1 MSLTGS
7 EELPLT
13 FTHNSGLDLRI
24 SLGHRDRRAAEL
36 YADDEALKLRKG
48 ESEIRTGRVTL
59 GRVFDLYHAH
69 QTPTK
74 SPRVQAAD
82 ETRIELWSRYLGK
95 GKDPHSLTR
104 REWDQFVRL
113 RATGEINARGRT
125 VPATQRRPV
134 RARVIEQDQRFLA
147 AVFAWVCSWRSNG
160 SRLMSLD
167 RNPLTD
173 RQTFPFEVEK
183 NPLRE
188 VATENRYEKT
198 RAVSAGVLTGFWV
211 DDPRNPTG
219 KQIFRSQ
226 RSHLSEILDLAH
238 HTGRRVSSILALTF
252 ADLRLQRT
260 SEAPHGSLHWSQDS
274 DKMDREWLTPIS
286 AEVRGVL
293 EGILR
298 ERPAIGS
305 HPLFP
310 SVSDPER
317 AVAYRVV
324 AAWLRKAE
332 ALAGLEPLRGALWH
346 AYRRTWAS
354 ERKHLPDVDVAEMGG
369 WSSVDTL
376 KIYQRPDAETRQ
388 RVLTDRR
395 PIREVS

>member
-1 MSLTGS
+1 
-7 EELPLT
+7 
-13 FTHNSGLDLRI
+13 
-24 SLGHRDRRAAEL
+24 
-36 YADDEALKLRKG
+36 
-48 ESEIRTGRVTL
+48 
-59 GRVFDLYHAH
+59 
-69 QTPTK
+69 
-74 SPRVQAAD
+74 
-82 ETRIELWSRYLGK
+82 
-95 GKDPHSLTR
+95 
-104 REWDQFVRL
+104 
-113 RATGEINARGRT
+113 
-125 VPATQRRPV
+125 
-134 RARVIEQDQRFLA
+134 
-147 AVFAWVCSWRSNG
+147 
-160 SRLMSLD
+160 MSLD
-167 RNPLTD
+167 GNPLTD
-173 RQTFPFEVEK
+173 RQTFPFEVER

-188 VATENRYEKT
+188 VATENRFEKT
-198 RAVSAGVLTGFWV
+198 RAVSDNVVTGTWV
-211 DDPRNPTG
+211 VDSEDPE
-219 KQIFRSQ
+219 KHVFRSQ
-226 RSHLSEILDLAH
+226 RSHLSEVLDLAH
-238 HTGRRVSSILALTF
+238 HTGRRISSVLALTF

-260 SEAPHGSLHWSQDS
+260 SEAPHGFIHWSQDS
-274 DKMDREWLTPIS
+274 DKMAREWLTPIS
-286 AEVRGVL
+286 AEVRTVL

-324 AAWLRKAE
+324 ATWLRKAE

-369 WSSVDTL
+369 WSCVDTL